1 MNQVQRIAD
10 VRPAGMDET
19 PLSPDEIVHGF
30 RHGQLDGPIARA
42 HAFAE
47 VTVVTRQ
54 RVEIINFTEDSP
66 C

>member
-1 MNQVQRIAD
+1 MNHETRDMRLPD
-10 VRPAGMDET
+10 VDET
-19 PLSPDEIVHGF
+19 ELSPQEVMVGL
-30 RHGQLDGPIARA
+30 RAGLLDGPIARA